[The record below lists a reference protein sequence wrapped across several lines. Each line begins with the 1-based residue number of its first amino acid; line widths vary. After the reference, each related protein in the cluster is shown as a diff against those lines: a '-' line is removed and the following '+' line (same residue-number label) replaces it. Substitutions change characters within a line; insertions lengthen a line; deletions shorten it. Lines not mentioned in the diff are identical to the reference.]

1 MVSTILTGA
10 VYGIGGYLITVE
22 VDMAEGLPCIDMV
35 GFLGSEVKE
44 SAERVRVAIK
54 NGGYVIPPKR
64 FTINLSP
71 AGIRK
76 GGSAFDLPIA
86 IGILE
91 SMGVVK
97 MDKREEMLIAGELG
111 LDGAVRSIRG
121 VLPILLAAKEQGIK
135 VCIIPEANRKEGEC
149 VGGIRI
155 IGIKTLKDAVGI
167 LMNPVK
173 LQVKPGKTPFQDIS
187 PWKGI
192 TDFENIIGQPVAR
205 RAAEIAAAGFH
216 NLLFT
221 GPPGTGKSMI
231 ASAMP
236 GILPPMNEEEMLD
249 TSKVYSVAGM
259 LNEEQ
264 YFIARRPFLNP
275 HHTITPQAL
284 VGGGGIPR
292 PGVISLANHG
302 ILFLDE
308 LPEFKRQ
315 TLDMLRQPLEKGKI
329 TIARKSG
336 NYTYPCDFMLVA
348 AMNPCPCG
356 YYPDA
361 MRCNCTDL
369 EVKRYS
375 GRVSGP
381 LLDRIDLSVG
391 VLRNSYEQIKSFRK
405 EESSGEIRG
414 RVMEARKRQR
424 ERNGPELFNS
434 RIPVT
439 HLKKFC
445 ILKAEAESVAE
456 RYYSSMDMSIRGYH
470 RLLRVARTIAD
481 LDGAFMIGKKHIL
494 EAASYRSAL

>member
-1 MVSTILTGA
+1 
-10 VYGIGGYLITVE
+10 
-22 VDMAEGLPCIDMV
+22 
-35 GFLGSEVKE
+35 
-44 SAERVRVAIK
+44 
-54 NGGYVIPPKR
+54 
-64 FTINLSP
+64 
-71 AGIRK
+71 
-76 GGSAFDLPIA
+76 
-86 IGILE
+86 
-91 SMGVVK
+91 
-97 MDKREEMLIAGELG
+97 
-111 LDGAVRSIRG
+111 
-121 VLPILLAAKEQGIK
+121 
-135 VCIIPEANRKEGEC
+135 
-149 VGGIRI
+149 
-155 IGIKTLKDAVGI
+155 
-167 LMNPVK
+167 
-173 LQVKPGKTPFQDIS
+173 
-187 PWKGI
+187 
-192 TDFENIIGQPVAR
+192 
-205 RAAEIAAAGFH
+205 
-216 NLLFT
+216 
-221 GPPGTGKSMI
+221 
-231 ASAMP
+231 
-236 GILPPMNEEEMLD
+236 MNEEEMLD

-315 TLDMLRQPLEKGKI
+315 TLDMLRQPLENGKI